1 MEEAPQTKPCQ
12 EAVQEAF
19 LAGKYGTGD
28 AAQKIM
34 AESAKVRRGPR
45 SVKNHDSNTKGE
57 EIYVIYVLI
66 EHGYNGKRSINHPC
80 KGYSDIMGI

>member
-1 MEEAPQTKPCQ
+1 M
-12 EAVQEAF
+12 QEAF

-45 SVKNHDSNTKGE
+45 SVKNHDSNT
-57 EIYVIYVLI
+57 
-66 EHGYNGKRSINHPC
+66 NGGGDLCHICIN
-80 KGYSDIMGI
+80 

>member
-1 MEEAPQTKPCQ
+1 MEEALCDKAKPCQ

-45 SVKNHDSNTKGE
+45 S
-57 EIYVIYVLI
+57 
-66 EHGYNGKRSINHPC
+66 GKPW
-80 KGYSDIMGI
+80 